1 MKKFNVAI
9 LILAVMTALLLTGCS
24 ALSSIGGD
32 KDAESAVKGFLSAVS
47 KDDGDKAKTYL
58 VNPNEFESLTTVAKS
73 MGLDETK
80 TKKFVDQYTSIK
92 YSIEKSVKGSDANQM
107 TVMVFMTIPDYS
119 EAFAQGIKATDDNM
133 NSGQALRVIIE
144 KMADAKPVTVQKAVA
159 VNVVQKD
166 DKWLIDYSNNN
177 IELLNAINGNVL
189 NALHGSLSM

>member
-9 LILAVMTALLLTGCS
+9 LILAVMTGFLLTGCS
-24 ALSSIGGD
+24 ALSVFGGD
-32 KDAESAVKGFLSAVS
+32 KDAEGTVKGFLSAVS

-58 VNPNEFESLTTVAKS
+58 VNPNEYESLTTVAKS

-92 YSIEKSVKGSDANQM
+92 YSVEKSVKGSDANQM